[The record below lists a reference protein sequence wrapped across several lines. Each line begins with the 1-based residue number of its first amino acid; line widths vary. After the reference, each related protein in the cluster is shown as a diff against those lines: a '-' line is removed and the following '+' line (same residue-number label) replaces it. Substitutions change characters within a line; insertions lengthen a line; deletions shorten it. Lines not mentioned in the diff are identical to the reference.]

1 MRRMDMQSKKISV
14 ILIIVIVTIAGWFVS
29 IKTVLG
35 MDQQREQAAL
45 VQEANGYVQKELY
58 VRAIP
63 KYKEALAYNLDQNV
77 EIEARL
83 LNTYELYGDIISY
96 VKLAEKRIADNTAAE
111 QEYIK
116 TADYYKSTG
125 KLSDAMEIVRTGIGQ
140 IGSDTLRNYYEENR
154 YGCKTRVVGYEIVI
168 PTYENTIMPAY
179 DGEKWVYV
187 DENGRDLGIGRFD
200 TAVPFNDNGYA
211 VVSAGGKYQTIL
223 TNGDLYGIDENG
235 VEDVQA
241 VSGSRVLARYKGK
254 YSYYNF
260 DFQPLAQGS
269 HQYDQMTS
277 NNNGVAAVKNG
288 NMWGIITDDGGTVVD
303 FSLVDVAVN
312 SLGNAFSGGHAMVR
326 DNNGWYLVDTEGNRL
341 NDQTYVAAKAPE
353 SADGYI
359 AVGNSNGKWGFADLE
374 GNLVIDYKYDD
385 AHSFSDGVAAVCV
398 GETWMYISVQ
408 GRTVIDYSL
417 DNAQPFH
424 SGRTQAHFVDGTML
438 IRLEYVEK

>member
-1 MRRMDMQSKKISV
+1 MQSKKLSI
-14 ILIIVIVTIAGWFVS
+14 ILVIVIVTVAGWFLSV
-29 IKTVLG
+29 KAFLG
-35 MDQQREQAAL
+35 VDNEKAQAQL
-45 VQEANGYVQKELY
+45 VQEADGYALKELY

-63 KYKEALAYNLDQNV
+63 TYREALAYDVGNNA
-77 EIEARL
+77 EIEAKL
-83 LNTYELYGDIISY
+83 LNAYDLYGDMVSY
-96 VKLAEKRIADNTAAE
+96 VKLAEKRISDNTAAE
-111 QEYIK
+111 QEYIR
-116 TADYYKSTG
+116 TADYYRSTN

-140 IGSDTLRNYYEENR
+140 TGSDALRNYYEENR
-154 YGCKTRVVGYEIVI
+154 YGCKTRVVSYEIVT

-223 TNGDLYGIDENG
+223 TNGDLYGIDETG

-260 DFQPLAQGS
+260 DFQPLTQGS

-277 NNNGVAAVKNG
+277 NNNGVAAVRSG
-288 NMWGIITDDGGTVVD
+288 NQWGIITDGGGTVVD
-303 FSLVDVAVN
+303 FTLADVAVN
-312 SLGNAFSGGHAMVR
+312 SIGYAFSGDHAMVK
-326 DNNGWYLVDTEGNRL
+326 DNSGWYLADTEGNRL
-341 NDQTYVAAKAPE
+341 NDQTYAAAKAPE
-353 SADGYI
+353 SPSGYI

-398 GETWMYISVQ
+398 GETWTYISAQ

-417 DNAQPFH
+417 DGAQPFH
-424 SGRTQAHFVDGTML
+424 SGRAQAHFVDGTIL